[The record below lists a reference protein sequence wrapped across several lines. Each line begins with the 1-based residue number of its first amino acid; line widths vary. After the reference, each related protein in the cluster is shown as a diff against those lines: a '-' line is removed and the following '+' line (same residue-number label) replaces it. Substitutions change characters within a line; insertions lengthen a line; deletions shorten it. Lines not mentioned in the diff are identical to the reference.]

1 MGSTEGS
8 SSSQSAEEESSDHGG
23 PPQAVITAVALVA
36 GLVAQ
41 RVVSAGWTFI
51 RGSQPGKDDD
61 DSRLPEILVFAAVS
75 AGTAAVARNWIS
87 HRANRTF
94 TST

>member
-8 SSSQSAEEESSDHGG
+8 SQSADDETGEHGG
-23 PPQAVITAVALVA
+23 PPQALITVAALVA

-51 RGSQPGKDDD
+51 RGTQPGKDDD

-75 AGTAAVARNWIS
+75 AATAAVARNWATHS
-87 HRANRTF
+87 AKRKFGNA
-94 TST
+94 